1 MEEEGRPL
9 HLGTQSHARSA
20 SYVSKLVNHVQYASS
35 RRSSCSVVSLEWA
48 GPGVGGGI
56 VFPLSVSVSLAFE
69 LLLSDV
75 FISVGNSVLLL
86 DGTSRGGGDEGEDN
100 GNEFHC

>member
-1 MEEEGRPL
+1 MLPHACSMLIEILQFLSVITVANTPL
-9 HLGTQSHARSA
+9 
-20 SYVSKLVNHVQYASS
+20 S

-56 VFPLSVSVSLAFE
+56 VFPLSVSVGLALE

-75 FISVGNSVLLL
+75 LVGVSSGRLLL
-86 DGTSRGGGDEGEDN
+86 KGGGLGGDGKNGED
-100 GNEFHC
+100 E